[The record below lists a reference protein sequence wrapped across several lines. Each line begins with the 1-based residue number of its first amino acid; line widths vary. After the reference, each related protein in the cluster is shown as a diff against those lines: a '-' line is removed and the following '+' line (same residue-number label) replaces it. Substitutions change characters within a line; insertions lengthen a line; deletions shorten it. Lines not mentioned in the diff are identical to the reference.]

1 MSTGQIINGIWRH
14 PGVITKKCWQIN
26 VSNNVFRRKVPNII
40 DHGLTSVGTNPQ
52 LHSPAS
58 HGFTSAGTRP
68 QFVISAIQTRAHKYG
83 GFTPADDA
91 NPLFSIS
98 KEWHQSQPWLILS
111 AQVADVWVALLS
123 GDKMWA
129 LLPHNW
135 CYVHLVCQLPMQC
148 LITHH
153 W

>member
-1 MSTGQIINGIWRH
+1 M
-14 PGVITKKCWQIN
+14 ITKKCWQIN

-83 GFTPADDA
+83 GFTPAADA

-98 KEWHQSQPWLILS
+98 KGSITTL
-111 AQVADVWVALLS
+111 ADPLCTSGRCLS
-123 GDKMWA
+123 GAAFRRQNMSSA
-129 LLPHNW
+129 SSQLVLCSFSLPTANAMLDHTSLIRRTHN
-135 CYVHLVCQLPMQC
+135 
-148 LITHH
+148 
-153 W
+153 